1 MTKTPISIMIEG
13 LSQEGRGVGRDQ
25 GKTVFVTGAVP
36 GDKVLIKV
44 VTQHDRYDEAEI
56 IKLEQASS
64 DRREALCQYDSQCG
78 GCQLLPLKPDAQ
90 RYWKWQQFQTD
101 LAKAV
106 NMKYC
111 QLDAPI
117 YGNEVGYRRRARLVL
132 GRNKSDKV
140 AKLGFRAK
148 GSNEVVDI
156 EQCPMLTTS
165 LNQSLADK
173 RQQCLDTASR
183 SLKELTVVEADNGI
197 FWSGQPSQNL
207 PCYRLGDLTLNF
219 PVSGFVQVNAEIN
232 RQMVDQALE
241 WLALS
246 PNHKVLDAF
255 CGVGNFTLAIAQ
267 QLDQK
272 QGHVIGI
279 EGDAE
284 LVEMAQQNATTNSLD
299 NAHFY
304 KADLFQAITDLT
316 WFRKQKYD
324 RVLLD
329 PGRQGA
335 FALSKVLGQ
344 LKPERI
350 VYVSCNTA
358 TLIRDLKA
366 LTQQGYRL
374 KKATLLDMFPNTA
387 HTEAMVLLV
396 KSAKPVSK
404 RKIGVFK
411 L

>member
-1 MTKTPISIMIEG
+1 M
-13 LSQEGRGVGRDQ
+13 
-25 GKTVFVTGAVP
+25 
-36 GDKVLIKV
+36 
-44 VTQHDRYDEAEI
+44 
-56 IKLEQASS
+56 
-64 DRREALCQYDSQCG
+64 
-78 GCQLLPLKPDAQ
+78 
-90 RYWKWQQFQTD
+90 
-101 LAKAV
+101 
-106 NMKYC
+106 
-111 QLDAPI
+111 
-117 YGNEVGYRRRARLVL
+117 
-132 GRNKSDKV
+132 
-140 AKLGFRAK
+140 
-148 GSNEVVDI
+148 
-156 EQCPMLTTS
+156 
-165 LNQSLADK
+165 
-173 RQQCLDTASR
+173 
-183 SLKELTVVEADNGI
+183 VEADNGI
-197 FWSGQPSQNL
+197 FWSDQPSQNL

-246 PNHKVLDAF
+246 PNHQVLDAF

>member
-13 LSQEGRGVGRDQ
+13 LSQEGRGVGRHQ

-36 GDKVLIKV
+36 GDQVWVKV
-44 VTQHDRYDEAEI
+44 VAQHSRYDEAEMI
-56 IKLEQASS
+56 ELEQASS
-64 DRREALCQYDSQCG
+64 ERRESLCQYDSECG
-78 GCQLLPLKPDAQ
+78 GCQLLQLKPEAQ
-90 RYWKWQQFQTD
+90 RHWKWKQFQTD

-106 NMKYC
+106 DMKHC
-111 QLDAPI
+111 QLEAPI

-132 GRNKSDKV
+132 GRNKSDKLP
-140 AKLGFRAK
+140 KLGFRAK
-148 GSNEVVDI
+148 GSNEIVDI
-156 EQCPMLTTS
+156 AQCPMLTVA
-165 LNQSLADK
+165 LNQSLAEN
-173 RQQCLDTASR
+173 RQQRLEAASR

-197 FWSGQPSQNL
+197 FWSDQQPEVL
-207 PCYRLGDLTLNF
+207 PSYRLGDLTLHF
-219 PVSGFVQVNAEIN
+219 PVTGFVQVNAEIN
-232 RQMVDQALE
+232 QQMVNQALT

-246 PNHKVLDAF
+246 PSHQVLDAF
-255 CGVGNFTLAIAQ
+255 CGVGNFSLAIAQ

-272 QGHVIGI
+272 QGKVVGI

-284 LVEMAQQNATTNSLD
+284 LVDMAQQNATSNALN

-304 KADLFQAITDLT
+304 KADLFQSVTDVA

-335 FALSKVLGQ
+335 FALCKVLGQ

-358 TLIRDLKA
+358 TLIRDLKE

-374 KKATLLDMFPNTA
+374 KKAMLLDMFPNTA

-396 KSAKPVSK
+396 KSAKPASK